1 MLNED
6 VKKSI
11 ETNNMQLLKYTFCDC
26 LDGDPTF
33 KSYEED
39 YDYCVKHNILFE
51 AHREI
56 NPMTLNKV
64 SEEYWVQ
71 LKNDF
76 LENPSTKRFNHMREV
91 AKILYKDRI
100 AAIEEQKRK
109 AYEAAEKAKKAEAE
123 KVQREAEAEKV
134 QREAEAEKAQRETEA
149 AKRSQNNTVAN
160 SSTVNTGG
168 DGVRR
173 DTERSQYQGNQNTN
187 SAGTSPKKSSG
198 MGLKLLI
205 LAIVI
210 IVLIILVKNCA
221 N

>member
-39 YDYCVKHNILFE
+39 YNYCVKNGILFE
-51 AHREI
+51 SHREI
-56 NPMTLNKV
+56 NPMTLNNV
-64 SEEYWVQ
+64 CEEYWVQ

-100 AAIEEQKRK
+100 TAIEEQKRK
-109 AYEAAEKAKKAEAE
+109 EYEAAEKAKKAEAE
-123 KVQREAEAEKV
+123 KARREAEEAEKV
-134 QREAEAEKAQRETEA
+134 QRETEA
-149 AKRSQNNTVAN
+149 AKSSQNNTVAN

-168 DGVRR
+168 DSVRR
-173 DTERSQYQGNQNTN
+173 VTERSQYQGNQHTN
-187 SAGTSPKKSSG
+187 NAGTSPKKSSG

-210 IVLIILVKNCA
+210 VGLIILVKSCA

>member
-56 NPMTLNKV
+56 NPMTLNNV

-123 KVQREAEAEKV
+123 KVQREAEAEK
-134 QREAEAEKAQRETEA
+134 AQRETEA

-173 DTERSQYQGNQNTN
+173 VTERSQYQGNQNTN

-210 IVLIILVKNCA
+210 IVLIILVKNCT

>member
-123 KVQREAEAEKV
+123 KVQREAEAEK
-134 QREAEAEKAQRETEA
+134 AQRETEA

>member
-1 MLNED
+1 MLHES

-11 ETNNMQLLKYTFCDC
+11 ETNNMKLLKYTFCDC

-33 KSYEED
+33 KLYEED

-56 NPMTLNKV
+56 NPMTLNNV

-76 LENPSTKRFNHMREV
+76 LENPSTKRLNHMREV

-109 AYEAAEKAKKAEAE
+109 EYEAAEKAKKAEAE
-123 KVQREAEAEKV
+123 KARREAEEAEMAR
-134 QREAEAEKAQRETEA
+134 REAERTRREAED
-149 AKRSQNNTVAN
+149 AKRFQNNTVSG
-160 SSTVNTGG
+160 SSSVNTNG
-168 DGVRR
+168 DGIRR
-173 DTERSQYQGNQNTN
+173 ETKRSQYQGNHNTN
-187 SAGTSPKKSSG
+187 SAGTPPKKSSG

-210 IVLIILVKNCA
+210 VGLIILVKSCTN
-221 N
+221 